1 MTGSR
6 NGWLIGQLPQVMAR
20 DQVIAGF
27 VRGCQEVADG
37 LRDRVESVEHE
48 LDVDLAAPEMLTFI
62 ASWLGVPTET
72 IAAPDEPFQD
82 AQRRL
87 IRAVGQVLG
96 WRGTRRGVEVL
107 LEALTGARAE
117 VSDSGGVF
125 GRNDPLPP
133 ADDTVKIQLSHTGGL
148 SEQQIL
154 AFLAD
159 ELPVGARVE
168 LSVRPARGRARVG

>member
-1 MTGSR
+1 VSGR
-6 NGWLIGQLPQVMAR
+6 NGWLLGQLPQVMAR

-27 VRGCQEVADG
+27 VHAAQEVADG
-37 LRDRVESVEHE
+37 LRDRMESVEHE
-48 LDVDLAAPEMLTFI
+48 LDVDLAAPEMLTFV
-62 ASWLGVPTET
+62 ASWLGVPAE
-72 IAAPDEPFQD
+72 ALPDEPERD

-107 LEALTGARAE
+107 LEALTGARAD

-125 GRNDPLPP
+125 GRNDPLTP
-133 ADDTVKIQLSHTGGL
+133 AQDVVRISLTHTGGL

-168 LSVRPARGRARVG
+168 LHVRAARGRARVG

>member
-1 MTGSR
+1 VNTH
-6 NGWLIGQLPQVMAR
+6 NGWLIGQLPQAMAR
-20 DQVIAGF
+20 DRVIDGF
-27 VRGCQEVADG
+27 VHACQEVADG
-37 LRDRVESVEHE
+37 LRHRIESVEHE
-48 LDVDLAAPEMLTFI
+48 LDVDLAAPEMLTFV
-62 ASWLGVPTET
+62 ASWLGVQAET
-72 IAAPDEPFQD
+72 LGSADEPVRE

-96 WRGTRRGVEVL
+96 WRGTRRGVETL
-107 LEALTGARAE
+107 LEALTGGRVD

-125 GRNDPLPP
+125 GRDDPLSP
-133 ADDTVKIQLSHTGGL
+133 ADDVVRIAMAHTGGL

-168 LSVRPARGRARVG
+168 LTVRAAKGRAHVG

>member
-1 MTGSR
+1 MSAV
-6 NGWLIGQLPQVMAR
+6 NGWLVGQLPQAMAR

-27 VRGCQEVADG
+27 VHACQEVADG
-37 LRDRVESVEHE
+37 LRHRVESVEHE
-48 LDVDLAAPEMLTFI
+48 LDVDLAAPEMLSFV
-62 ASWLGVPTET
+62 AGWLGVQAET
-72 IAAPDEPFQD
+72 IAAPDEPVRD

-107 LEALTGARAE
+107 LEALTGARAD

-125 GRNDPLPP
+125 GRDDVLSA
-133 ADDTVKIQLSHTGGL
+133 ADDVVRVTLTHTGGL

-154 AFLAD
+154 AFLAE

-168 LSVRPARGRARVG
+168 LQVRAPRGRARVG

>member
-1 MTGSR
+1 MSSR
-6 NGWLIGQLPQVMAR
+6 NGWLVGQLPQVMAR

-27 VRGCQEVADG
+27 VRACQEVADG
-37 LRDRVESVEHE
+37 MRDRVDSVEHE
-48 LDVDLAAPEMLTFI
+48 LDVDLAAPEMLTFL
-62 ASWLGVPTET
+62 ASWLGVPAET
-72 IAAPDEPFQD
+72 IVGSDEPFWD
-82 AQRRL
+82 TQRRL
-87 IRAVGQVLG
+87 IRAVGRVLG

-125 GRNDPLPP
+125 GRDDALPP
-133 ADDTVKIQLSHTGGL
+133 ADDTVRVELTHTGGL

-154 AFLAD
+154 AFLAE

-168 LSVRPARGRARVG
+168 LTVRPARGRARVG